1 MPWRTF
7 MDGKISS
14 HFFTFVKVL
23 ILDWSTSWSR
33 FDYLDSTFDFCEKE
47 VIGQTHEGQDMIV
60 MKVLSSNF
68 LLFLDFAAYVLGLQR
83 RLRQQASHV
92 DWQVLKDLMTEEWF
106 PRKMFRCKIL
116 SAESTLGSGSALPQA
131 PGCSTSWLR
140 TMQTTRNSQMVWTGR
155 WY

>member
-1 MPWRTF
+1 

-14 HFFTFVKVL
+14 HFFTFVRVL

-60 MKVLSSNF
+60 MKVLASTCY
-68 LLFLDFAAYVLGLQR
+68 LGAYIGILQYIKSVVEGLQR

-92 DWQVLKDLMTEEWF
+92 DWQVLKDLTPEE
-106 PRKMFRCKIL
+106 
-116 SAESTLGSGSALPQA
+116 
-131 PGCSTSWLR
+131 
-140 TMQTTRNSQMVWTGR
+140 
-155 WY
+155 